1 MNAQRFL
8 PARAAAP
15 VAALVLA
22 FLFTPPAEANTV
34 GTGTSA
40 SCTQFALQT
49 ALLGPPPVKVD
60 FWCGNLMKTITLNAS
75 IAITADTTI
84 DGGKLV
90 ALVGNVAGPLF
101 QVSSNVSL
109 TITGMDLKFA
119 NAGLGNGGA
128 IANNGTLT
136 LDEVDLASNQAAWGG
151 AVYNTGTLIATNTT
165 FLANSA
171 QNGGAVFNAS
181 GAKAKFEN
189 CTFSGN
195 TATSGGGGLYND
207 TGGTADFNFVT
218 LYRNN
223 GNPGAGLYNSS
234 QGGTISLRDT
244 IVAGVLGGGNGLQ
257 CFGAI
262 TTNDHNLSS
271 DGSCQLTGIS
281 DQPSTPP
288 DLLQIAQNTNGQN
301 VKSFTWTHMPSLNN
315 PTSKVINAG
324 DVSNC
329 PARDQI
335 GNVRPFGSA
344 CDVGAIEQPN
354 PPHVWYVKVPQ
365 DGGNDGNSCQ
375 VPAQACATINGAMA
389 INKAQDW
396 DTIYAALNPQH
407 PYTGSGA
414 QVVYVNKNM
423 NISGGWDVN
432 FTSQVDHSVI
442 DGQMFH
448 RCLAVEAGKTLVM
461 NSFDLYRGSTQVGGG
476 GAAVRGKL
484 YASDMVFWGNF
495 ADTGGGLFVDA
506 APAYASI
513 DNSLIA
519 YNGGGA
525 GAGVYVN
532 GGRVVV
538 WNSTVSGNY
547 QACQTGDHCF
557 GRGEGIY
564 VSSGS
569 ALVWWSTIAD
579 NQGNVSLAQGVHI
592 EDTQTGY
599 ADMIGS
605 IMAQRLGGLGC
616 NVPVIDRGYNVE
628 YGNDCGLNPANN
640 NIVNAVNQ
648 NLNMDKL
655 LPNGGSLHNWT
666 HALLYGSIAV
676 NHGTPMS
683 GPDPDQ
689 RGVSRPQYGVW
700 DAGAFE
706 YRGVPWNFPMPPTPP
721 PVHGFT
727 IELAKGMKMGL
738 QIDMPAEGVSSL
750 PNPAG
755 EYTPRTVP
763 AHDVSLGKPLAAFD
777 VRAFGASAA
786 GGGPFAA
793 SMLDMP
799 MTLTV
804 AYGPDSGLGPMQIPE
819 LSFLWLDPTV
829 EAWQPLPT
837 EPDPA
842 NNQIVVHTPM
852 LGEFAVVLLG
862 DSDGDGFQDG
872 VDNCPGG
879 DNFDQS
885 DADRDGVGD
894 ACDNCPSDFDP
905 TQLDRDGDGS
915 GDACDCAPDDP
926 GAFRVPGEAVNVT
939 FADDR
944 VSLMWDSAIPGA
956 GTDTVY
962 DVLKPPNPN
971 QPGSVA
977 MCVASGLPGAMLA
990 DASLPPA
997 GGVFYYLVRARNRCG
1012 AGPYGFRSDGT
1023 PIVSTACPGG
1033 VLP

>member
-8 PARAAAP
+8 PARAAVP

-22 FLFTPPAEANTV
+22 FLFTPPAEAKTV
-34 GTGTSA
+34 GTGTA
-40 SCTQFALQT
+40 ATCTENALRD
-49 ALLGPPPVKVD
+49 ALLNPPGGNVD
-60 FWCGNLMKTITLNAS
+60 FWCGSLMKTITLNAS
-75 IAITADTTI
+75 IGITADTTI
-84 DGGKLV
+84 DGGKLI
-90 ALVGNVAGPLF
+90 ALVGNLVGPLF

-109 TITGMDLKFA
+109 TIMGMDLKFA
-119 NAGLGNGGA
+119 NAGTGNGGA
-128 IANNGTLT
+128 IANDGTLT
-136 LDEVDLASNQAAWGG
+136 LNQVDLASNQAEWGG
-151 AVYNTGTLIATNTT
+151 AIYNTGTLIAANTT

-189 CTFSGN
+189 CTFSTN
-195 TATSGGGGLYND
+195 TATINGGGLYND

-218 LYRNN
+218 LYRNTATT
-223 GNPGAGLYNSS
+223 GAGLYNSS
-234 QGGTISLRDT
+234 QGGTIGLRDT
-244 IVAGVLGGGNGLQ
+244 IVAGVLGGGGGLQ

-271 DGSCQLTGIS
+271 DGSCQLTGGS
-281 DQPSTPP
+281 DQSSTVP
-288 DLLQIAQNTNGQN
+288 DLLPIAQNWN
-301 VKSFTWTHMPSLNN
+301 SFTWTHAPSLNN
-315 PTSKVINAG
+315 PTSRAINAG
-324 DVSNC
+324 DSSNC
-329 PARDQI
+329 PARDQA
-335 GNVRPFGSA
+335 GNTRPFGPA

-354 PPHVWYVKVPQ
+354 PPHTWYVKLPQ
-365 DGGNDGNSCQ
+365 WGGNDNNSCQ
-375 VPAQACATINGAMA
+375 VPTQACATINGAMVN
-389 INKAQDW
+389 NKAQDW
-396 DTIYAALNPQH
+396 DAILVAGGPKDP
-407 PYTGSGA
+407 PYIGSGA
-414 QVVYVNKNM
+414 TVVTVNKNM

-432 FTSQVDHSVI
+432 FTSQTDHTTI
-442 DGQMFH
+442 EGQGAR
-448 RCLAVEAGKTLVM
+448 RCLAVAAGKTLVM
-461 NSFDLYRGSTQVGGG
+461 NSFDLHGGDPQLQREGG
-476 GAAVRGKL
+476 GALVQGKL

-495 ADTGGGLFVDA
+495 AATGGGLFVDD

-519 YNGGGA
+519 YNTGLS

-532 GGRVVV
+532 GGRVVI
-538 WNSTVSGNY
+538 WNSTVSGNNEG
-547 QACQTGDHCF
+547 CTGDCF
-557 GRGEGIY
+557 GRGMGIY
-564 VSSGS
+564 VYSGS
-569 ALVWWSTIAD
+569 ALIWWSTIAD
-579 NQGNVSLAQGVHI
+579 NQGNPQFAQGVHVENPQI
-592 EDTQTGY
+592 GY

-605 IMAQRLGGLGC
+605 IMGNNSGGLGC
-616 NVPVIDRGYNVE
+616 NVSVVDRGYNVE
-628 YGNDCGLNPANN
+628 YGNDCGLNPMNN
-640 NIVNAVNQ
+640 NIVNAGQ
-648 NLNMDKL
+648 SLNIGKL
-655 LPNGGSLHNWT
+655 ASNGGAYHNWT
-666 HALLYGSIAV
+666 HALLKGSVAV
-676 NHGTPMS
+676 NRGTPMS

-700 DAGAFE
+700 DAGSFE
-706 YRGVPWNFPMPPTPP
+706 YQGDIFNFPLPPAQPILQRY
-721 PVHGFT
+721 T
-727 IELAKGMKMGL
+727 IALAKGMRMGL
-738 QIDMPAEGVSSL
+738 QIEIPSEAVASL
-750 PNPAG
+750 PNPEG

-763 AHDVSLGKPLAAFD
+763 AHDVPLGMPLAAFD
-777 VRAFGASAA
+777 VRAFGESAA
-786 GGGPFAA
+786 GGGSFEA

-804 AYGPDSGLGPMQIPE
+804 AYGPDSGLGPMQVPE

-894 ACDNCPSDFDP
+894 ACDNCPSAFDP

-962 DVLKPPNPN
+962 DVLMPPNPA
-971 QPGSVA
+971 QPGSIGICA
-977 MCVASGLPGAMLA
+977 ASGLPGAMLL
-990 DASLPPA
+990 DTSLPPT
-997 GGVFYYLVRARNRCG
+997 GGVSYYLARARNSCG
-1012 AGPYGFRSDGT
+1012 AGPYGFWSDGT
-1023 PIVSTACPGG
+1023 PIISTACSGG